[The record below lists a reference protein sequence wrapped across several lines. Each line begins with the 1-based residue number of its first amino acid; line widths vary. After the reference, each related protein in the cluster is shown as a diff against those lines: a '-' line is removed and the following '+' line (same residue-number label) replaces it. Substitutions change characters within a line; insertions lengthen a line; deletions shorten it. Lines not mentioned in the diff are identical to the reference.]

1 MQNTIT
7 IKNINTMSIQEQKIY
22 SKTLKKYLNNLQIT
36 NNLIQ
41 KEIFYISNL
50 LQKISIK

>member
-36 NNLIQ
+36 NNLMQ
-41 KEIFYISNL
+41 KEIFWKIPME
-50 LQKISIK
+50 QKLNQ